1 LPVGAYR
8 RGLQGGG
15 DGLNAALLLLV
26 STGFRSADGG
36 MRPWVDTADDHL
48 QRALEFCD
56 RAIDHLKSGEAEF
69 EEAVTLV
76 EGIRNEL
83 TALVGSSDS
92 GLVPD

>member
-1 LPVGAYR
+1 L
-8 RGLQGGG
+8 
-15 DGLNAALLLLV
+15 
-26 STGFRSADGG
+26 
-36 MRPWVDTADDHL
+36 VDTADDHV

-56 RAIDHLKSGEAEF
+56 RAIDHLKSGEAEL

-83 TALVGSSDS
+83 TALVGSSDA

>member
-1 LPVGAYR
+1 
-8 RGLQGGG
+8 LQGGG

-26 STGFRSADGG
+26 DFDRLPRVRD
-36 MRPWVDTADDHL
+36 PLVDTADDHV

-56 RAIDHLKSGEAEF
+56 RAIDHLKSGEGEL
-69 EEAVTLV
+69 EEALTLL

-83 TALVGSSDS
+83 TALVGRPEDA

>member
-1 LPVGAYR
+1 
-8 RGLQGGG
+8 
-15 DGLNAALLLLV
+15 
-26 STGFRSADGG
+26 
-36 MRPWVDTADDHL
+36 MVDTADDHV

-83 TALVGSSDS
+83 TALVGSSDDA

>member
-1 LPVGAYR
+1 VTA
-8 RGLQGGG
+8 
-15 DGLNAALLLLV
+15 NAALLLPAEV
-26 STGFRSADGG
+26 DFRSAEEG
-36 MRPWVDTADDHL
+36 MGPRVDTVDDHV

-83 TALVGSSDS
+83 TALVGSSDDA